1 MTGESTSLELEED
14 AGVATVVLNR
24 PDRLNALDLEQLR
37 RLGDLV
43 AGLEARP
50 VETRPRALIVHGA
63 GDKAFVA
70 GADIRQLSSFGP
82 EAARELAETGHRLGR
97 ALEEASF
104 PSIAAVNGFA
114 LGGGLEL
121 ALACDLILCS
131 DRARFGQPE
140 VNLGL
145 IPGFGGTFRLAARTG
160 VGWARRLTYT
170 GEIIDAARAETIG
183 LVEGVYP
190 ASELLARARELARE
204 IAKKGPLAVRAA
216 KRSILRGLGRDSSL
230 LADHE
235 ALRFSQLFATQD
247 AKEGLSAF
255 LAKRTPNFSGR

>member
-1 MTGESTSLELEED
+1 MTQFVTLVRHGNVGLVTID
-14 AGVATVVLNR
+14 NPPV
-24 PDRLNALDLEQLR
+24 NALSHVVRIELR
-37 RLGDLV
+37 DVLTSAARDPEVEALV
-43 AGLEARP
+43 IACAGR
-50 VETRPRALIVHGA
+50 T
-63 GDKAFVA
+63 FVA
-70 GADIRQLSSFGP
+70 GADIKEFGRPPLAPDLP
-82 EAARELAETGHRLGR
+82 EVIEFVDTLDKPVVAALHGT
-97 ALEEASF
+97 
-104 PSIAAVNGFA
+104 A

-160 VGWARRLTYT
+160 VGWARRLIYT
-170 GEIIDAARAETIG
+170 GEIIDATRAEAIG
-183 LVEGVYP
+183 LVDAVVP

-204 IAKKGPLAVRAA
+204 IAKKAPLAVRAA

-235 ALRFSQLFATQD
+235 ALRFSELFATED
-247 AKEGLSAF
+247 VKEGLSAF
-255 LAKRTPNFSGR
+255 LGKRTPNFDGR